1 MPAPRLKHI
10 YILCYYAG
18 NQFPCDLSRNS
29 FNLLVSL
36 LHGYQEAHIPEKHCP
51 CTDRESFRSVSEV
64 LLQVTAGKQRP
75 HTNIYRDL
83 INQPCSVLLII
94 DVHRIPFFSLGLF
107 KPQEDHI
114 LFGNPKIYILWPPER
129 SNPLNCYYLND
140 ICLKI
145 AVTVTPR

>member
-10 YILCYYAG
+10 YILCYYVG

-36 LHGYQEAHIPEKHCP
+36 LHGYQEAHKRNIVHARTGKA
-51 CTDRESFRSVSEV
+51 FVV
-64 LLQVTAGKQRP
+64 YQVTAGKQRP

-114 LFGNPKIYILWPPER
+114 LFGNPKIYIL
-129 SNPLNCYYLND
+129 
-140 ICLKI
+140 
-145 AVTVTPR
+145 

>member
-10 YILCYYAG
+10 YILCYYVG

-36 LHGYQEAHIPEKHCP
+36 LHGYQEAHNPEKHCP
-51 CTDRESFRSVSEV
+51 CTDKESFRSVSEV

-83 INQPCSVLLII
+83 INQPCSALLII
-94 DVHRIPFFSLGLF
+94 DVHRIPFFLLV
-107 KPQEDHI
+107 
-114 LFGNPKIYILWPPER
+114 
-129 SNPLNCYYLND
+129 YLNHK
-140 ICLKI
+140 IIFCLEI
-145 AVTVTPR
+145 RRYIFCDPLREAIR

>member
-36 LHGYQEAHIPEKHCP
+36 LHGYQEAHNPEKHCP

-83 INQPCSVLLII
+83 INQPCSALLII
-94 DVHRIPFFSLGLF
+94 DVHRIPFFLLV
-107 KPQEDHI
+107 
-114 LFGNPKIYILWPPER
+114 
-129 SNPLNCYYLND
+129 YLNHKK
-140 ICLKI
+140 ITFCLEI
-145 AVTVTPR
+145 RRYIFCDPLREAIR

>member
-10 YILCYYAG
+10 YILCYYVG

-36 LHGYQEAHIPEKHCP
+36 LHGYQEAHNPEKHCP

-83 INQPCSVLLII
+83 INQPCSALLII
-94 DVHRIPFFSLGLF
+94 DVHRIPFFLLV
-107 KPQEDHI
+107 
-114 LFGNPKIYILWPPER
+114 
-129 SNPLNCYYLND
+129 YLND
-140 ICLKI
+140 KKIIFCLEI
-145 AVTVTPR
+145 RRYIFCDPLREAIR

>member
-10 YILCYYAG
+10 YILCYYVG

-36 LHGYQEAHIPEKHCP
+36 LHGYQEAHNPEKHCP

-83 INQPCSVLLII
+83 INQPCSALLII
-94 DVHRIPFFSLGLF
+94 DVHRIPFFLLVYSNH
-107 KPQEDHI
+107 K
-114 LFGNPKIYILWPPER
+114 KIIFCLEIRRYIFCD
-129 SNPLNCYYLND
+129 PLREA
-140 ICLKI
+140 I
-145 AVTVTPR
+145 R

>member
-10 YILCYYAG
+10 YNLCYYVG

-36 LHGYQEAHIPEKHCP
+36 LHGYQEAHNPEKHCP

-94 DVHRIPFFSLGLF
+94 DVHRIPFFLLV
-107 KPQEDHI
+107 
-114 LFGNPKIYILWPPER
+114 
-129 SNPLNCYYLND
+129 YLNHKK
-140 ICLKI
+140 IIFCLEI
-145 AVTVTPR
+145 RRYIFCDPLREAIR